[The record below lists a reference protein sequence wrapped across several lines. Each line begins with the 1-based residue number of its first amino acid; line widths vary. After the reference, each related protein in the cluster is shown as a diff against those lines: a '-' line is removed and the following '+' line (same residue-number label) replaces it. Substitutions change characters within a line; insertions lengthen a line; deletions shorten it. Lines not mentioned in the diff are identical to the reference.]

1 MNGTGQEVQETL
13 HTRHLSYDVMRQVLD
28 MRHYSVADGR
38 IGSRSKIDQGS
49 IKGRSKV
56 ETLYVSRSKNA
67 VGQIKGFTHTRMWI
81 HIFSV
86 MVWPRLWTCAMYDD
100 HTGSSSMGDH
110 GWV

>member
-28 MRHYSVADGR
+28 MRYYPVADGC
-38 IGSRSKIDQGS
+38 IGSRSKIDQRS
-49 IKGRSKV
+49 IKGRDTIRLSI
-56 ETLYVSRSKNA
+56 EERCWAN
-67 VGQIKGFTHTRMWI
+67 KGFTHTRMWI

-100 HTGSSSMGDH
+100 HTGSSSMGDQ
-110 GWV
+110 GWA